1 VSLTAFERPAAGEA
15 EGALILL
22 HGRGADE
29 TQLAGLF
36 DVLDP
41 ERRLLGL
48 APRASHEQGR
58 GSRWYAVERVGVPES
73 KSFLSSCELASRW
86 LDGLGFAPER
96 IVLGGFSQ
104 GATISYAL
112 GLGAGRER
120 PGAVIAISGYIPE
133 LAGWDLDL
141 RSPLPSFAVGHGV
154 YDEVIPVEL
163 ARAARAKLEAAGA
176 ELFYRES
183 PLRHAI
189 DPSFLEETA
198 AWLRR
203 SLRRGG
209 AGASA

>member
-1 VSLTAFERPAAGEA
+1 MSLTAFARPAAGEA

-22 HGRGADE
+22 HGRDADE

-48 APRASHEQGR
+48 APRAPHEQGR
-58 GSRWYAVERVGVPES
+58 GSRWYAVERAGVPEPE
-73 KSFLSSCELASRW
+73 SFLYSSELASRW

-96 IVLGGFSQ
+96 IVIGGFSQ
-104 GATISYAL
+104 GATMSYAL

-120 PGAVIAISGYIPE
+120 PRAVIAISGYIPE
-133 LAGWDLDL
+133 VAGWDLDL
-141 RSPLPSFAVGHGV
+141 RPPPPSLAVGHGL

-176 ELFYRES
+176 ELLYREW
-183 PLRHAI
+183 PLGHAI
-189 DPSFLEETA
+189 DPSFLEATA

-209 AGASA
+209 TRASA

>member
-1 VSLTAFERPAAGEA
+1 MRLPAFERPAAGEA

-29 TQLAGLF
+29 RQLAGLF

-48 APRASHEQGR
+48 APRAPHEQGR
-58 GSRWYAVERVGVPES
+58 GSRWYTVERAGVPERET
-73 KSFLSSCELASRW
+73 FLSSCELVSEW
-86 LDGLGFAPER
+86 LDGLGLAPDR

-104 GATISYAL
+104 GATMSYAL
-112 GLGAGRER
+112 GLGASRER
-120 PGAVIAISGYIPE
+120 PAAVIAFSGYIPE
-133 LAGWDLDL
+133 VAGWDLDL
-141 RSPLPSFAVGHGV
+141 RPPLPSFAVGHGA

-163 ARAARAKLEAAGA
+163 ARAARVKLEAAGA
-176 ELFYRES
+176 ELLYREW
-183 PLRHAI
+183 PLGHAV
-189 DPSFLEETA
+189 DPSVLEETA

-209 AGASA
+209 ASAGA